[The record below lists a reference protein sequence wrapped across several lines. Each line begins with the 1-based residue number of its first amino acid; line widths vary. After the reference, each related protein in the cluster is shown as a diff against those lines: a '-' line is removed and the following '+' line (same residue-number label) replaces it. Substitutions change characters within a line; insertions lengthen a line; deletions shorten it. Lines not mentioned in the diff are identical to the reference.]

1 MALGY
6 SIILDS
12 TAPKDGT
19 LTAAAGD
26 QKVTLTRAGFSNAG
40 SGLQSYGLYYS
51 ATGIPTPATGT
62 KIYKGTALTFTRQ
75 GLANG
80 QPAYYRLCAVDKG
93 GNISAGV
100 TAMATPRAW
109 AMPWLDLVLGD

>member
-1 MALGY
+1 MVPLGY

-40 SGLQSYGLYYS
+40 SGLQS
-51 ATGIPTPATGT
+51 
-62 KIYKGTALTFTRQ
+62 
-75 GLANG
+75 
-80 QPAYYRLCAVDKG
+80 
-93 GNISAGV
+93 
-100 TAMATPRAW
+100 
-109 AMPWLDLVLGD
+109 